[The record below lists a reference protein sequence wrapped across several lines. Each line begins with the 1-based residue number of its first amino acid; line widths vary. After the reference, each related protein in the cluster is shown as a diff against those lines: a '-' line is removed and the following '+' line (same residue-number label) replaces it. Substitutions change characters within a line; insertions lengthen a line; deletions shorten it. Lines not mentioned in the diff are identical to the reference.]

1 MYAFGALMCMSKAS
15 SMRWLRDLCEIGC
28 TVLQG
33 CVLCRSKLLSRAK
46 NKMPML
52 VASVG
57 AWELLLVVRGAVLAD
72 QTAQLDA

>member
-1 MYAFGALMCMSKAS
+1 
-15 SMRWLRDLCEIGC
+15 
-28 TVLQG
+28 
-33 CVLCRSKLLSRAK
+33 
-46 NKMPML
+46 MPML